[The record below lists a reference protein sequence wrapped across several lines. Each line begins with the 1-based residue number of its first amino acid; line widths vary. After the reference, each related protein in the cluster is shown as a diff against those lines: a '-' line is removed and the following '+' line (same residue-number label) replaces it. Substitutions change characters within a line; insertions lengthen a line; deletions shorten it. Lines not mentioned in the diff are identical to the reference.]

1 MTKPKIKHMQ
11 PSQKIASEDLFKRK
25 GPRKLLQWAAK
36 FAFWLLT
43 DLEIEGRGNFP
54 EEGEGPLL
62 MVGNHFSM
70 VDIAAF
76 VQRSSLPGGIH
87 RRRHFCERSPFPGI
101 SAENVGL
108 STGLPGDRIDLCNA
122 RG

>member
-1 MTKPKIKHMQ
+1 MQ

-76 VQRSSLPGGIH
+76 VRAAPLPGGIY
-87 RRRHFCERSPFPGI
+87 RRRYFCERAALPGI
-101 SAENVGL
+101 SAEYVGIFA
-108 STGLPGDRIDLCNA
+108 GFPGDRINLCTA
-122 RG
+122 GGGKRC